1 MKRPRLLLTVMFL
14 LCSAISFAQEVM
26 IDNINYYVTTQ
37 SKTATVYKQNADR
50 TSGDIVIPETIT
62 YKNKTY
68 SVTGIGQYA
77 FYRCTKVRSIVIPN
91 SVKAISSNAF
101 ENCTG
106 LTSIE
111 IPNSDV
117 PYRGFTN
124 CTNLTNVTI
133 GNGAKIISDEAFY
146 NCTSLRTVTIG
157 SEIEIIGQY
166 AFAECDNLADVYCF
180 STTVPSA
187 NVTVFDNSYPKAM
200 TLHVPEEAID
210 NYKATTPW
218 SFFGNIVKI
227 ENTNNIN
234 TVPNTTAYITSKGG
248 SITVQIPLE
257 EETVEVYTIDGAF
270 VGVSTINNGIA
281 TIQTGMPQ
289 GTIIII
295 KIGAKSIKTVIQ

>member
-1 MKRPRLLLTVMFL
+1 
-14 LCSAISFAQEVM
+14 
-26 IDNINYYVTTQ
+26 
-37 SKTATVYKQNADR
+37 
-50 TSGDIVIPETIT
+50 
-62 YKNKTY
+62 
-68 SVTGIGQYA
+68 
-77 FYRCTKVRSIVIPN
+77 
-91 SVKAISSNAF
+91 
-101 ENCTG
+101 
-106 LTSIE
+106 
-111 IPNSDV
+111 
-117 PYRGFTN
+117 
-124 CTNLTNVTI
+124 
-133 GNGAKIISDEAFY
+133 
-146 NCTSLRTVTIG
+146 
-157 SEIEIIGQY
+157 
-166 AFAECDNLADVYCF
+166 
-180 STTVPSA
+180 
-187 NVTVFDNSYPKAM
+187 M